1 MSAYRHGSHT
11 TFSLHLHIVWITQY
25 RHKGW
30 RGEVAERVRAIVRE
44 ECQQACV
51 AILPGH
57 IAPDPVHVMI
67 SIPPH
72 VTISRLVQR
81 MKGTSS

>member
-1 MSAYRHGSHT
+1 MSDYRPGSQT
-11 TFSLHLHIVWITQY
+11 TFSIHLHIVWITQY

-30 RGEVAERVRAIVRE
+30 RGEGAERVRAIVRE
-44 ECQQACV
+44 ECQKARV
-51 AILPGH
+51 DILQGH
-57 IAPDPVHVMI
+57 IAPDPVQVMI

-81 MKGTSS
+81 MKGNSS